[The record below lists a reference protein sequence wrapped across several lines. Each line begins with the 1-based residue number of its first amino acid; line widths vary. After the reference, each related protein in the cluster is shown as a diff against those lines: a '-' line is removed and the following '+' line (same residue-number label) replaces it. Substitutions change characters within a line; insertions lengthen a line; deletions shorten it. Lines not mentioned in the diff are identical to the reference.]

1 MEIITSRLKLI
12 SLHPF
17 KDYTGVVHSG
27 DALFL
32 VEPVGKVLVAFLPD
46 SEDVLKLVG
55 RENSY
60 VDVVISLQYSEATRP
75 AREKRFLLEEEP
87 RERGLPRYRIIGRF
101 RKVEGDCGVF
111 ECGNLRFEECFS
123 GESEWI
129 EEIGAWFYAYL
140 PERD

>member
-32 VEPVGKVLVAFLPD
+32 VEPVGKILVAFLPD
-46 SEDVLKLVG
+46 SEDVLRLVG

-60 VDVVISLQYSEATRP
+60 VDVVIDLQYFELARP
-75 AREKRFLLEEEP
+75 AREKKFLLEEEQQ
-87 RERGLPRYRIIGRF
+87 ERYRIIGRF
-101 RKVEGDCGVF
+101 RKVKGDCGVF

-123 GESEWI
+123 EESEWI
-129 EEIGAWFYAYL
+129 EILGARFYAYL
-140 PERD
+140 PESD